1 MIISASFQ
9 HEEVLGLKFG
19 YQPIGKPKLYAH
31 IYFVDGLLIDT
42 GQCKARK
49 SIISETK
56 QLAVEQIFITHHHE
70 DHTGNIP
77 EIQALHNCNVY
88 ASELCCQM
96 MKAPPPLS
104 FAQKLTW
111 GDRPA
116 QHDLIPKTQTI
127 ETKKYRFDI
136 IPIPGHSPDMVAL
149 YEPDRQWLFS
159 ADLYLNSYIDYFLKD
174 ESITDQIESIKRILK
189 LDFKT
194 MLCSHKP
201 QLQNGKQQLTKKL
214 NFLETFFHEV
224 SSLYLKGYSAKEIFK
239 SMKLKENRFV
249 KMLSGGGL
257 SKQNMVES
265 VIRDLIKQ
273 KEGVV

>member
-9 HEEVLGLKFG
+9 QEEVLGLKFG

-42 GQCKARK
+42 GQSKARK
-49 SIISETK
+49 SIIAETK

-77 EIQALHNCNVY
+77 EIQALHNCDVY

-96 MKAPPPLS
+96 MKAPPTLS

-116 QHDLIPKTQTI
+116 QHDLIPISETL

-136 IPIPGHSPDMVAL
+136 IPIPGHAPDMVAL
-149 YEPDRQWLFS
+149 YEPNRQWLFS
-159 ADLYLNSYIDYFLKD
+159 ADLYLNRYIDYFLKE
-174 ESITDQIESIKRILK
+174 ESITDQIESIRRILK

-194 MLCSHKP
+194 MFCSHKP
-201 QLQNGKQQLTKKL
+201 RLTNGKEQLTKKL
-214 NFLETFFHEV
+214 NFLESFFHDV
-224 SSLYLKGYSAKEIFK
+224 SSLYLKGHSSKEIFK
-239 SMKLKENRFV
+239 ILKLKENWFV
-249 KMLSGGGL
+249 KTLSGGSL

-265 VIRDLIKQ
+265 VIRDVKKQ